1 MSKLQPARGTR
12 DIYGEEARNMR
23 AVVDAFQRV
32 ASSYGFE
39 ELATPIF
46 EFTEVYKRPLGE
58 TSDIVSKEM
67 YSFESSAREAG
78 DKEPEE
84 LTLRPEFTAGICRA
98 FISNGMQQNLPCR
111 FMSWGPAFRR
121 ERPQKGRYRQF
132 HQINAELLGQDNPE
146 ADVDMIAM
154 AWRLLNDLGLGDKI
168 VLHLNS
174 LGDQESRA
182 AYRSDLVAYLSSHKD
197 RLSEDSLRRL
207 ETNPLRILD
216 SKDEGDREIVAG
228 APPMSASMNE
238 ASKQFFDTVKAGLD
252 AIGIPY
258 VHDEKLVRGMDYYCH
273 TAFEFIT
280 TELGAQGTVLAGGRY
295 DGLIEQLGGPSTPGV
310 GWAGGIERLAM
321 LSAAGRVPARPVM
334 LMPMGEAAT
343 LKALEIA
350 EDLRSAGAHVIAD
363 RSGNLKKRLNR
374 ANRAGA
380 RFAVIVGDN
389 ELETGLA
396 AVKDLDAGTQSDV
409 AFDDLAAVVANMAGD
424 AP

>member
-12 DIYGEEARNMR
+12 DIYGDEARHMR
-23 AVVDAFQRV
+23 AVTDAFQHV
-32 ASSYGFE
+32 AASYGFE

-84 LTLRPEFTAGICRA
+84 LTLRPEFTAGVCRS

-132 HQINAELLGQDNPE
+132 HQINAELLGQANPE

-154 AWRLLNDLGLGDKI
+154 AWRLLKELGLGDKV

-182 AYRSDLVAYLSSHKD
+182 QYRKDLITYFGAYQDK
-197 RLSEDSLRRL
+197 LSEDSQRRL
-207 ETNPLRILD
+207 ESNPLRILD
-216 SKDEGDREIVAG
+216 SKDEGDRAIVAD
-228 APPMSASMNE
+228 APLMSASMNE
-238 ASKQFFDTVKAGLD
+238 TSKEFFETVKTGLSSV
-252 AIGIPY
+252 GVPFK
-258 VHDEKLVRGMDYYCH
+258 HDERLVRGMDYYCH

-295 DGLIEQLGGPSTPGV
+295 DGLIEQLGGPSTPGI

-321 LSAAGRVPARPVM
+321 LSMQGAKAERPVIV
-334 LMPMGEAAT
+334 MPMGEAAT
-343 LKALEIA
+343 VKAFELA
-350 EDLRSAGAHVIAD
+350 EDMRDIGVTVISD
-363 RSGNLKKRLNR
+363 RTGNLKKRMNR
-374 ANRAGA
+374 ANKADA
-380 RFAVIVGDN
+380 RYAVILGDN
-389 ELETGLA
+389 ELENSVVT
-396 AVKDLDAGTQSDV
+396 VKDLDAGSQSEV
-409 AFDDLAAVVANMAGD
+409 PFAELAAAVSSKGSIS
-424 AP
+424 

>member
-12 DIYGEEARNMR
+12 DIYGDEARHMR

-32 ASSYGFE
+32 GLSYGFE

-84 LTLRPEFTAGICRA
+84 LTLRPEFTAGVCRA

-132 HQINAELLGQDNPE
+132 HQINAELLGQDSPE

-154 AWRLLNDLGLGDKI
+154 AWRLLNDLGLGDKVI
-168 VLHLNS
+168 LHLNS
-174 LGDQESRA
+174 LGDQDSRA
-182 AYRSDLVAYLSSHKD
+182 AYRADLVAYLSNHKAD
-197 RLSEDSLRRL
+197 LSEDSLRRL
-207 ETNPLRILD
+207 DSNPLRILD
-216 SKDEGDREIVAG
+216 SKDEKDRTIVAG
-228 APPMSASMNE
+228 APAMSASMNE
-238 ASKQFFDTVKAGLD
+238 ASKQFFAAVKAGLD
-252 AIGIPY
+252 AIGVPY
-258 VHDEKLVRGMDYYCH
+258 HHDERLVRGMDYYCH

-295 DGLIEQLGGPSTPGV
+295 DGLIEQLGGPPTPGI

-321 LSAAGRVPARPVM
+321 LSATGSQPTPPVI
-334 LMPMGEAAT
+334 LMPMGEQAT
-343 LKALEIA
+343 LKAFDIA
-350 EDLRSAGAHVIAD
+350 ESLRSAGISVVAD

-374 ANRAGA
+374 ANKSGA
-380 RFAVIVGDN
+380 KFAVILGDN
-389 ELETGLA
+389 ELAAGQA
-396 AVKDLDAGTQSDV
+396 AVKNLEAGTQNDV
-409 AFDDLAAVVANMAGD
+409 AFDALVRAISGSAGD
-424 AP
+424 AS

>member
-12 DIYGEEARNMR
+12 DIYGDDARHMR
-23 AVVDAFQRV
+23 AVVSAFQRV
-32 ASSYGFE
+32 ATSYGFE

-84 LTLRPEFTAGICRA
+84 LTLRPEFTAGVCRA

-154 AWRLLNDLGLGDKI
+154 AWRLLKELGLGDKV

-182 AYRSDLVAYLSSHKD
+182 QYREDLVAYFSDHKD
-197 RLSEDSLRRL
+197 GLSEDSLRRL
-207 ETNPLRILD
+207 ESNPLRILD
-216 SKDEGDREIVAG
+216 SKDEGDKAIVAN
-228 APPMSASMNE
+228 APLMSASMNE
-238 ASKQFFDTVKAGLD
+238 ASIAFFETVKAGLS
-252 AIGIPY
+252 AIGVPFK
-258 VHDEKLVRGMDYYCH
+258 HDERLVRGMDYYCH

-295 DGLIEQLGGPSTPGV
+295 DGLIEQLGGPSTPGI

-321 LSAAGRVPARPVM
+321 LSMQGEEKPRPVL
-334 LMPMGEAAT
+334 LMPMGDAAT
-343 LKALEIA
+343 LKAFELA
-350 EDLRSAGAHVIAD
+350 EVIRSKGATVLTD

-374 ANRAGA
+374 ANKSGA
-380 RFAVIVGDN
+380 RYAVIVGDN
-389 ELETGLA
+389 ELESSLA
-396 AVKDLDAGTQSDV
+396 TVKDLDEGTQTEVEFASLANAV
-409 AFDDLAAVVANMAGD
+409 APEGD
-424 AP
+424 GA

>member
-12 DIYGEEARNMR
+12 DIYGDDARHMR
-23 AVVDAFQRV
+23 AVTDAFQRV
-32 ASSYGFE
+32 AASYGFE

-84 LTLRPEFTAGICRA
+84 LTLRPEFTAGVCRS

-132 HQINAELLGQDNPE
+132 HQINAELLGQANPE
-146 ADVDMIAM
+146 ADVDIIAM
-154 AWRLLNDLGLGDKI
+154 AWRLLNELGLGDKV

-182 AYRSDLVAYLSSHKD
+182 QYRDDLVTYFSEHKD
-197 RLSEDSLRRL
+197 ELSEDSIRRL
-207 ETNPLRILD
+207 ESNPLRILD
-216 SKDEGDREIVAG
+216 SKDEGDRAIVAN
-228 APPMSASMNE
+228 APLMSASMNDE
-238 ASKQFFDTVKAGLD
+238 SKAFFETVQAGLS
-252 AIGIPY
+252 AIGVPFK
-258 VHDEKLVRGMDYYCH
+258 HDERLVRGMDYYCH

-295 DGLIEQLGGPSTPGV
+295 DGLIEQLGGPATPGI

-321 LSAAGRVPARPVM
+321 LSMQGTQPDRPVM

-343 LKALEIA
+343 IKAFELA
-350 EDLRSAGAHVIAD
+350 EDMRSAGATVISD
-363 RSGNLKKRLNR
+363 RTGNLKKRMNR
-374 ANRAGA
+374 ANKADA
-380 RFAVIVGDN
+380 RYAVILGEN
-389 ELETGLA
+389 ELENSVVTVKNLDEGSQTEVPFSALA
-396 AVKDLDAGTQSDV
+396 A
-409 AFDDLAAVVANMAGD
+409 AVTSGGGEA
-424 AP
+424 

>member
-12 DIYGEEARNMR
+12 DIYGDDARHMR
-23 AVVDAFQRV
+23 AVTDAFQRV
-32 ASSYGFE
+32 AASYGFE

-84 LTLRPEFTAGICRA
+84 LTLRPEFTAGVCRS

-132 HQINAELLGQDNPE
+132 HQINAELLGQANPE
-146 ADVDMIAM
+146 ADVDIIAM
-154 AWRLLNDLGLGDKI
+154 AWRLLKELGLGEKV

-182 AYRSDLVAYLSSHKD
+182 QYREDLIAYFGAHKD
-197 RLSEDSLRRL
+197 KLSEDSLRRL
-207 ETNPLRILD
+207 ESNPLRILD
-216 SKDEGDREIVAG
+216 SKDEGDRAIMAN
-228 APPMSASMNE
+228 APLMSASMNE
-238 ASKQFFDTVKAGLD
+238 ASKEFFETVKAGLT
-252 AIGIPY
+252 AVGVPFK
-258 VHDEKLVRGMDYYCH
+258 HDERLVRGMDYYCH

-295 DGLIEQLGGPSTPGV
+295 DGLIEQLGGPPTPGI

-321 LSAAGRVPARPVM
+321 LSMQGANPERPVI
-334 LMPMGEAAT
+334 LMPMGDAAT
-343 LKALEIA
+343 IKAFELA
-350 EDLRSAGAHVIAD
+350 EDMRSAGATVISD
-363 RSGNLKKRLNR
+363 RTGNLKKRMNR
-374 ANRAGA
+374 ANKADA
-380 RFAVIVGDN
+380 RYAVILGDN
-389 ELETGLA
+389 ELENSVVT
-396 AVKDLDAGTQSDV
+396 VKDLDKGSQMEVPFSELAAAVNSAGDV
-409 AFDDLAAVVANMAGD
+409 A
-424 AP
+424 

>member
-32 ASSYGFE
+32 GASYGFE

-84 LTLRPEFTAGICRA
+84 LTLRPEFTAGVCRA

-132 HQINAELLGQDNPE
+132 HQINAELLGQDSPE

-154 AWRLLNDLGLGDKI
+154 AWRLLKELGLGDKV

-182 AYRSDLVAYLSSHKD
+182 AYRTDLVNYLSAYKD
-197 RLSEDSLRRL
+197 KLSEDSLRRL
-207 ETNPLRILD
+207 ESNPLRILD
-216 SKDEGDREIVAG
+216 SKDEGDREIVAN

-238 ASKQFFDTVKAGLD
+238 ASKQFFETVKAGLT
-252 AIGIPY
+252 AIGVPFK
-258 VHDEKLVRGMDYYCH
+258 HDERLVRGMDYYCH

-295 DGLIEQLGGPSTPGV
+295 DGLIEQLGGPSTPGI

-321 LSAAGRVPARPVM
+321 LSAKGAELSKPVM

-343 LKALEIA
+343 LKAFEIA
-350 EDLRSAGAHVIAD
+350 ETLRETGATVVAD

-374 ANRAGA
+374 ANKAGA
-380 RFAVIVGDN
+380 RFAVIIGDN
-389 ELETGLA
+389 ELEAGSA
-396 AVKDLDAGTQSDV
+396 MVRDLDAGTQEMV
-409 AFDDLAAVVANMAGD
+409 TFDNLAQAIAGD
-424 AP
+424 AL

>member
-12 DIYGEEARNMR
+12 DIYGDDARHMR
-23 AVVDAFQRV
+23 AVTDAFQRV
-32 ASSYGFE
+32 AASYGFE

-67 YSFESSAREAG
+67 YSFESSAREVG

-84 LTLRPEFTAGICRA
+84 LTLRPEFTAGVCRS

-132 HQINAELLGQDNPE
+132 HQINAELLGQANPE
-146 ADVDMIAM
+146 ADVDIIAM
-154 AWRLLNDLGLGDKI
+154 AWRLLKDLGLSDKV

-182 AYRSDLVAYLSSHKD
+182 QYREDLVAYFGAHKD
-197 RLSEDSLRRL
+197 KLSEDSLRRL
-207 ETNPLRILD
+207 ESNPLRILD
-216 SKDEGDREIVAG
+216 SKDEGDRAVVAN
-228 APPMSASMNE
+228 APLMSASMNDE
-238 ASKQFFDTVKAGLD
+238 SKAFFETVKAGLT
-252 AIGIPY
+252 AVGVPFK
-258 VHDEKLVRGMDYYCH
+258 HDERLVRGMDYYCH

-295 DGLIEQLGGPSTPGV
+295 DGLIEQLGGPSTPGI

-321 LSAAGRVPARPVM
+321 LSMQGAAPQRPVI

-343 LKALEIA
+343 IKAFELA
-350 EDLRSAGAHVIAD
+350 EDMRSAGATVISD
-363 RSGNLKKRLNR
+363 RSGNMKKRMNR
-374 ANRAGA
+374 ANKADA
-380 RFAVIVGDN
+380 QFAVILGDN
-389 ELETGLA
+389 ELEGSVAT
-396 AVKDLDAGTQSDV
+396 VKDLDEGTQTEV
-409 AFDDLAAVVANMAGD
+409 PFKDLAAAVTVAGD
-424 AP
+424 AS

>member
-12 DIYGEEARNMR
+12 DIYGDDARHMR
-23 AVVDAFQRV
+23 AVTDAFQRV
-32 ASSYGFE
+32 AASYGFE

-84 LTLRPEFTAGICRA
+84 LTLRPEFTAGVCRS

-132 HQINAELLGQDNPE
+132 HQINAELLGQANPE
-146 ADVDMIAM
+146 ADVDIIAM
-154 AWRLLNDLGLGDKI
+154 AWRLLKDLGLGDKV

-182 AYRSDLVAYLSSHKD
+182 QYREDLLAYFGAHKD
-197 RLSEDSLRRL
+197 KLSEDSLRRL
-207 ETNPLRILD
+207 ENNPLRILD
-216 SKDEGDREIVAG
+216 SKDEGDRAVVAD
-228 APPMSASMNE
+228 APLMSASMNDE
-238 ASKQFFDTVKAGLD
+238 SKAFFETVKAGLT
-252 AIGIPY
+252 AIGVPFK
-258 VHDEKLVRGMDYYCH
+258 HDERLVRGMDYYCH

-280 TELGAQGTVLAGGRY
+280 TALGAQGTVLAGGRY
-295 DGLIEQLGGPSTPGV
+295 DGLIEQLGGPSTPGI

-321 LSAAGRVPARPVM
+321 LSMQGAAPQRPVI
-334 LMPMGEAAT
+334 LMPMGETAT
-343 LKALEIA
+343 IKALELA
-350 EDLRSAGAHVIAD
+350 EDMRSAGATVISD
-363 RSGNLKKRLNR
+363 RSGNMKKRMNR
-374 ANRAGA
+374 ANKADA
-380 RFAVIVGDN
+380 RFAVILGDN
-389 ELETGLA
+389 ELEGSVVT
-396 AVKDLDAGTQSDV
+396 VKDLDEGTQTEV
-409 AFDDLAAVVANMAGD
+409 PFGDLAAAVTLVGD

>member
-32 ASSYGFE
+32 GTSYGFE

-67 YSFESSAREAG
+67 YSFEASTRDSL
-78 DKEPEE
+78 DQDTEE

-111 FMSWGPAFRR
+111 FMSSGPAFRR

-132 HQINAELLGQDNPE
+132 HQINAELLGLAMPE

-154 AWRLLNDLGLGDKI
+154 AWRLLRELGLGDKV

-182 AYRSDLVAYLSSHKD
+182 LYRDALVRYFSEHKA
-197 RLSEDSLRRL
+197 RLSQDSLRRL
-207 ETNPLRILD
+207 DTNPLRILD
-216 SKDEGDREIVAG
+216 SKDEDDKEIVAA
-228 APPMSASMNE
+228 APLMSSCMNE
-238 ASKQFFDTVKAGLD
+238 ASEEFFTRVKRGLET
-252 AIGIPY
+252 IGVPF
-258 VHDEKLVRGMDYYCH
+258 VLDERLVRGMDYYCH

-295 DGLIEQLGGPSTPGV
+295 DGLIEQLGGPPTPGI

-321 LSAAGRVPARPVM
+321 LSELGQDLPRPVII
-334 LMPMGEAAT
+334 MPMGETPTQVAFE
-343 LKALEIA
+343 LA
-350 EDLRSAGAHVIAD
+350 ESLRSAGVVVTTD
-363 RSGNLKKRLNR
+363 RGGNLKKRLNR
-374 ANRAGA
+374 ANRSNASYA
-380 RFAVIVGDN
+380 IIIGDD
-389 ELETGLA
+389 EVKQGVA
-396 AVKDLDAGTQSDV
+396 AVKNLDNGEQSDV
-409 AFDDLAAVVANMAGD
+409 LLADIVRTIGPDAGD
-424 AP
+424 RK

>member
-12 DIYGEEARNMR
+12 DIYGDDARHMR
-23 AVVDAFQRV
+23 AVTDAFQRV
-32 ASSYGFE
+32 AASYGFE

-84 LTLRPEFTAGICRA
+84 LTLRPEFTAGVCRS

-132 HQINAELLGQDNPE
+132 HQINAELLGQANPE
-146 ADVDMIAM
+146 ADVDIIAM
-154 AWRLLNDLGLGDKI
+154 AWRLLNELGLGDKV

-182 AYRSDLVAYLSSHKD
+182 QYREDLVTYFSEHKD
-197 RLSEDSLRRL
+197 ELSEDSIRRL
-207 ETNPLRILD
+207 ESNPLRILD
-216 SKDEGDREIVAG
+216 SKDEGDRAIVAN
-228 APPMSASMNE
+228 APLMSASMNDD
-238 ASKQFFDTVKAGLD
+238 SKAFFETVQAGLS
-252 AIGIPY
+252 AIGVPFK
-258 VHDEKLVRGMDYYCH
+258 HDERLVRGMDYYCH

-295 DGLIEQLGGPSTPGV
+295 DGLIEQLGGPATPGI

-321 LSAAGRVPARPVM
+321 LSMQGTQPDRPVI

-343 LKALEIA
+343 IKAFELA
-350 EDLRSAGAHVIAD
+350 EDMRSAGATVVSD
-363 RSGNLKKRLNR
+363 RTGNLKKRMNR
-374 ANRAGA
+374 ANKADA
-380 RFAVIVGDN
+380 RYAVILGDN
-389 ELETGLA
+389 ELENSVVTVKNLDEGSQTEVPFSALA
-396 AVKDLDAGTQSDV
+396 AAV
-409 AFDDLAAVVANMAGD
+409 ASGGGEA
-424 AP
+424 

>member
-12 DIYGEEARNMR
+12 DIYGEESRNMA
-23 AVVDAFQRV
+23 AVVETFRRV
-32 ASSYGFE
+32 ATSYGFE

-67 YSFESSAREAG
+67 YSFESVAKDSI
-78 DKEPEE
+78 DKDAEQ
-84 LTLRPEFTAGICRA
+84 LTLRPEFTAGVCRA

-132 HQINAELLGQDNPE
+132 HQINAELLGQENPE

-154 AWRLLNDLGLGDKI
+154 AWRLLKGLGLGDKV

-182 AYRSDLVAYLSSHKD
+182 AYRAELVDYFGKHKD
-197 RLSEDSLRRL
+197 KLSEDSLRRL
-207 ETNPLRILD
+207 DSNPLRILD
-216 SKDEGDREIVAG
+216 SKDEGDKQVVAG
-228 APPMSASMNE
+228 APLMSVCMNE
-238 ASKQFFDTVKAGLD
+238 ASHTFFETVKQGLE
-252 AIGIPY
+252 ALGVPFK
-258 VHDEKLVRGMDYYCH
+258 HDERLVRGMDYYCH

-295 DGLIEQLGGPSTPGV
+295 DGLIQQLGGPATPGI

-321 LSAAGRVPARPVM
+321 LSEAGAAPDRPVFM
-334 LMPMGEAAT
+334 LPMGDAAK
-343 LKALEIA
+343 LRAFALA
-350 EDLRSAGAHVIAD
+350 EDLREAGKTVITD
-363 RSGNLKKRLNR
+363 RSGNLKKRLTR
-374 ANRAGA
+374 AAKANAA
-380 RFAVIVGDN
+380 FAVILGDN
-389 ELETGLA
+389 ELEAGEVML
-396 AVKDLDAGTQSDV
+396 KNLDSGDQKAV
-409 AFDDLAAVVANMAGD
+409 AFADLAASVTA
-424 AP
+424 